1 MIYEWVVE
9 PRNDPGDVLNR
20 QGVAL
25 SLRWAVVQKAE
36 IPVGGQ
42 LSDGFSLVLHDGT
55 TYVIIRCRELGCKC
69 RATARKFL

>member
-9 PRNDPGDVLNR
+9 PPTDPGDVLNR

-36 IPVGGQ
+36 NPVGG
-42 LSDGFSLVLHDGT
+42 H
-55 TYVIIRCRELGCKC
+55 
-69 RATARKFL
+69 FLTVFLWCCMMEPPTHKMS